1 MATKSHRLYFFT
13 FLLFY
18 FFSFTI
24 MRNLL
29 DFLARHNH
37 WFVFVLLE
45 VISFVLLF
53 HYNSYQG
60 SVWFSSA
67 NAVSGKVYEWNSA
80 VGQFFSLTE
89 VNRQLTER
97 NLYLEREVAQLT
109 EQIER
114 TTKDSTL
121 VERMQQDVM
130 KGFETI
136 PAKVVSSSLD
146 KANNFITI
154 DKGTADGVKKDMG
167 VVSGTGVV
175 GIVYLTS
182 DHYSVVIP
190 VLSQQSNISCSIK
203 GRGYFGYL
211 HWTGSSPEYAYID
224 DIPRHAHFKLGDYI
238 ITSGYSSVFPAGII
252 VGRIKHVYNSENGM
266 SYRLKVTLSTDFAR
280 LRDVCVI
287 NDREMDKKLEILRA
301 AEDSL
306 KARE

>member
-1 MATKSHRLYFFT
+1 
-13 FLLFY
+13 
-18 FFSFTI
+18 

-45 VISFVLLF
+45 VISAVLLF

-67 NAVSGKVYEWNSA
+67 NAVAGKVYEWNSA
-80 VGQFFSLTE
+80 VGQYFSL
-89 VNRQLTER
+89 VDLNKQLTER
-97 NLYLEREVAQLT
+97 NVMLEREVEALNEQL
-109 EQIER
+109 QR
-114 TTKDSTL
+114 TTRDTTYLERLQAKVLKDY
-121 VERMQQDVM
+121 
-130 KGFETI
+130 ETI
-136 PAKVVSSSLD
+136 PAKVVGSSLD

-154 DKGTADGVKKDMG
+154 DKGSADGVKKDMG
-167 VVSGTGVV
+167 VVCGTGVV

-190 VLSQQSNISCSIK
+190 VLSEQSNISCSIR

-211 HWTGSSPEYAYID
+211 RWNGGSAENAYVE

-238 ITSGYSSVFPAGII
+238 VTSGYSSVFPPGIF

-266 SYRLKVTLSTDFAR
+266 SYRLMVTLSTDFAR

-287 NDREMDKKLEILRA
+287 NDKEMDKKLEILQA
-301 AEDSL
+301 AQDSI
-306 KARE
+306 KARQ